1 VVSAAQSLTSEVAG
15 RYLLF
20 HLINGWGENLEE
32 LTRRIC
38 RVQWGKLLDSW
49 NEQSGLLVDLGHAFE
64 MLHQDQQIR
73 VSGVIEKALSDRLLR
88 RNCGQEHNLYE
99 LACRMAVA
107 LPPGPFVRQ
116 LSDDVLME
124 VSENE
129 LVAVRQNELRTHLR
143 RATIPAGSLRV
154 LVDLWPGYYPLFAV
168 EEELNREGIF
178 LEIVESSKEKIDML
192 LNEQADLI
200 ATTPGCLLGAE
211 SSDIDRL
218 RILCVL
224 NQSNGADKILV
235 DASRIDLDVHDW
247 PVDPSQ
253 IAGAPKMAARH
264 STSRMFLNWFLAQ
277 LGLDDHLLDVKEGD
291 DYLKGLLRAVD
302 RGTIAVLSTW
312 EPYASMLIERN
323 SDFKLVC
330 DTSRAT
336 RLVFDLLVADVA
348 RAARLATRR
357 ELKVLADLY
366 DRAVREKLAD
376 QGAIVKKLC
385 RRLGTHEEIYNIG
398 WKGVRCF
405 RISQM
410 KYFFADG
417 GRELEEIFEEVA
429 WAWGRSGQVDENRK
443 MTPEFQE
450 RVRHMFDPP
459 DLANTWLSIPR
470 AESPKVFISYS
481 WDSPEHFDWVRRF
494 ATFLRKKGIESILDQ
509 WDLVP
514 GSQLPFFM
522 KKGICENE
530 FVLII
535 CTEKYKER
543 ADQRKG
549 GVWAEVEMMMAE
561 LQNPANA
568 GRFIPILR
576 QGEVNSAVP
585 SPFGDLIYL
594 DFRDSVT
601 DTQNY
606 VGLVRLLFR
615 IESRPPQ
622 VGMAPFPN

>member
-1 VVSAAQSLTSEVAG
+1 
-15 RYLLF
+15 
-20 HLINGWGENLEE
+20 
-32 LTRRIC
+32 
-38 RVQWGKLLDSW
+38 
-49 NEQSGLLVDLGHAFE
+49 VDLGCAFE
-64 MLHQDQQIR
+64 ILHRDQQTQL
-73 VSGVIEKALSDRLLR
+73 SNVIEKALSDRLSR
-88 RNCGQEHNLYE
+88 RGRGQELNLYE
-99 LACRMAVA
+99 LACRLALA
-107 LPPGPFVRQ
+107 LPPGPFIRQ
-116 LSDDVLME
+116 LSDDVLMGE
-124 VSENE
+124 SGDEI
-129 LVAVRQNELRTHLR
+129 VAVRQNELRTHLR

-224 NQSNGADKILV
+224 NQSDGADKILV

-302 RGTIAVLSTW
+302 SGTIAVLSTW

-323 SDFKLVC
+323 SDFKVVC

-336 RLVFDLLVADVA
+336 RLVVDLLVADVA
-348 RAARLATRR
+348 RAAKLATRR
-357 ELKVLADLY
+357 ELKILADLY
-366 DRAVREKLAD
+366 DRAVRDKLAG
-376 QGAIVKKLC
+376 QGDIVKRLC
-385 RRLGTHEEIYNIG
+385 GRLGTHEEIYKIG
-398 WKGVRCF
+398 WEGVQCF
-405 RISQM
+405 QLSQM

-417 GRELEEIFEEVA
+417 GRELEEIFERVA
-429 WAWGRSGQVDENRK
+429 WAWGRPEQVDENRK
-443 MTPEFQE
+443 MTPDF
-450 RVRHMFDPP
+450 RRYVKHLFDPP
-459 DLANTWLSIPR
+459 DLAHTWLSVAR
-470 AESPKVFISYS
+470 AEPPKVFISYS
-481 WDSPEHFDWVRRF
+481 WDSPEHIEWVSRF
-494 ATFLRKKGIESILDQ
+494 ATFLRRKGIESILDH
-509 WDLVP
+509 WGLAP
-514 GSQLPFFM
+514 GDQLRLFM
-522 KKGICENE
+522 EKGIRENE
-530 FVLII
+530 LVLII
-535 CTEKYKER
+535 CTEHYKER

-549 GVWAEVEMMMAE
+549 GVWAEVEMMTAE

-576 QGEVNSAVP
+576 QGELNSAVP
-585 SPFGDLIYL
+585 SPLSDLIYL
-594 DFRDSVT
+594 DFRDPVK
-601 DTQNY
+601 DAQNY
-606 VGLVRLLFR
+606 VRLVHLLFR

-622 VGMAPFPN
+622 VGMAPFSK